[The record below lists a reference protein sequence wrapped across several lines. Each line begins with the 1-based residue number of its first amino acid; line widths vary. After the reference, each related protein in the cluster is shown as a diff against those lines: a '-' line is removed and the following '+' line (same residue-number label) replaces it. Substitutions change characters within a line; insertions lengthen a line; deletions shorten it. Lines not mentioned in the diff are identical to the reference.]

1 MRSEPR
7 LFHLL
12 SQAQRAVAQAAERE
26 SVARLGVTP
35 AQLALLYAL
44 EGEAPVS
51 MVEAGRA
58 LELSPAAL
66 SGLADR
72 CERAGLVVRQPSR
85 RDGRSTDLVATA
97 RGRALRDRSYP
108 MLGDL
113 NARLVDG
120 LDAAERAAAAKFL
133 TGLIER
139 FGKAQG
145 E

>member
-1 MRSEPR
+1 MRTEPR
-7 LFHLL
+7 LFQLL
-12 SQAQRAVAQAAERE
+12 SQAQRAVVQVAERE
-26 SVARLGVTP
+26 SVAQLGVTP
-35 AQLALLYAL
+35 SQLALLYAL

-51 MVEAGRA
+51 MAKAGRS

-66 SGLADR
+66 SGLTDR
-72 CERAGLVVRQPSR
+72 CERAGLVARQASA
-85 RDGRSTDLVATA
+85 RDGRSTDLVVTDS
-97 RGRALRDRSYP
+97 GRAVRDRSYP
-108 MLGDL
+108 LLGDL
-113 NARLVDG
+113 NARLVEG